1 MNWLRYAVVAMT
13 AVCVACTVGEVAFGT
28 PPRWGL
34 VFFGVA
40 VSFFGIFVTAV
51 VWEGEAQEVSD
62 DVQR

>member
-1 MNWLRYAVVAMT
+1 MT